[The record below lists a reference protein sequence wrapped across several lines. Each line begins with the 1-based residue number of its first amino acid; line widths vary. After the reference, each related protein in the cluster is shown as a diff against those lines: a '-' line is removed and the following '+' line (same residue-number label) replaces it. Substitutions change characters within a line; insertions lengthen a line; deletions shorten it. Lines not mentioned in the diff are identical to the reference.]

1 VAKRIRSKGGDKK
14 NNPPS
19 AGRLLFAIL
28 NWGLGHASRSIPLIK
43 AAEKQG
49 FEVLIAS
56 DGGALELLRL
66 ELPGRHFLTLPGY
79 DIRYTKGRGLP
90 WYLLF
95 QSPRVWKV
103 VQQEHQLTEQWV
115 RDYQLSGIISDNRY
129 GCYSQLVPSALV
141 SHQLH
146 IEAGWL
152 SGPVNWVNRRFLR
165 PFDAIWVPDDPLKE
179 QRISGRL
186 SRSKGV
192 LPPVTYVGILSRFK
206 MRSPSAQSG
215 KVLALLSGPE
225 PQRTQLE
232 AMVFD
237 FMREHPHYL
246 QWHVVRGTTE
256 PAEVPIPPHVQV
268 DDLLPSEGLK
278 EAVQGADLVVAR
290 SGYSTL
296 MDLAV
301 LGKKA
306 LLIPTPGQT
315 EQLYLARRMKK
326 KGWVHTVPQTKM
338 EWMREIDWAFK
349 LPGFPALEKGPVE
362 PKKLFKLFAG
372 QTKK

>member
-1 VAKRIRSKGGDKK
+1 
-14 NNPPS
+14 
-19 AGRLLFAIL
+19 
-28 NWGLGHASRSIPLIK
+28 
-43 AAEKQG
+43 
-49 FEVLIAS
+49 
-56 DGGALELLRL
+56 
-66 ELPGRHFLTLPGY
+66 
-79 DIRYTKGRGLP
+79 
-90 WYLLF
+90 LF
-95 QSPRVWKV
+95 QSPRVWKL

>member
-1 VAKRIRSKGGDKK
+1 MAKRIRSKGGDKK

-49 FEVLIAS
+49 FEVIIAS
-56 DGGALELLRL
+56 DGGALDLLRL

-95 QSPRVWKV
+95 QSPRVWGV
-103 VQQEHQLTEQWV
+103 VQQEHALVEQWTAEF
-115 RDYQLSGIISDNRY
+115 QLSGIISDNRY
-129 GCYSQLVPSALV
+129 GCYSKSVPSALV

-146 IEAGWL
+146 IEAGLL
-152 SGPVNWVNRRFLR
+152 SWPVNWINRRFLR
-165 PFDAIWVPDDPLKE
+165 PFDAIWVPDDPIKE

-186 SRSKGV
+186 SRSRGIE
-192 LPPVTYVGILSRFK
+192 PPVGYVGILSRFK
-206 MRSPSAQSG
+206 SRSPSSSSG
-215 KVLALLSGPE
+215 RVLALLSGPE

-232 AMVFD
+232 EMVFD

-256 PAEVPIPPHVQV
+256 PAATPIPPQVQV
-268 DDLLPSEGLK
+268 DDLLPAEALK
-278 EAVQGADLVVAR
+278 QAIQGADLVVAR

-326 KGWVHTVPQTKM
+326 KGWVHTVAQANIQ
-338 EWMREIDWAFK
+338 WMREMDWALK
-349 LPGFPALEKGPVE
+349 LPGFPTFEKGPLH
-362 PKKLFKLFAG
+362 PKSLFTLFAK

>member
-49 FEVLIAS
+49 FEVIIAS
-56 DGGALELLRL
+56 DGGALDLLRL

-115 RDYQLSGIISDNRY
+115 RDYQLTGIISDNRY